1 MKKHLLIIMAL
12 FIFTAIFASGSR
24 FEVVYWQE
32 DFESGAP
39 GWTSYDSFGSSN
51 NWHLYNNNDVQG
63 NVWWMGN
70 PALASG
76 TNIGGYYNEQYVV
89 LDTPART
96 LTAANANLTFKLRY
110 KLEATAGA
118 TAPYNGWDACNVR
131 VSVNGGPFVSI
142 TGTPAYNM
150 TSSYAFGYQH
160 GEGANVPGWG
170 GNLTNWTN
178 ASFDLSQYI
187 GSSVVVR
194 FAFASDPGYC
204 TEDDRTLFGMMVDD
218 ISFGGYTNN
227 GVDDGQMTWA
237 SLVPPIDPGPDLWH
251 IAVVPTAPTPTHAMV
266 CQNANGTYEA
276 NMFNY
281 VESPSIQLPS
291 SGDIRADFMAYAD
304 FNDLNAFPNVD
315 YFGFEISPDN
325 GVTWFRMSNPYGD
338 PAGSNYVYTGNAAT
352 WGLWT
357 ESWQQAGIISDYAGE
372 TVKFRWLFRADED
385 APIGTGFMFDDF
397 KIYNDIFI
405 AAPENLSAVATGSS
419 VTLNWAA
426 PGSGGGGG
434 EEGWIGYCTDTIGS
448 SIGTTS
454 GVADFDVA
462 AKWDALGSVNSI
474 YPYVGMNITKIKF
487 APMAATATYTLRLW
501 ETNAG
506 ALVYEQ
512 AVPNP
517 VIGEWNEVILTTPYT
532 IPSGTTVLAGYRT
545 VSTAGS
551 PAGCDEGPQVNGYG
565 NMIRWNNVWTT
576 LSALSATFD
585 YNWNIKVYVADAEGR
600 EYVMGELPT
609 NFQAN
614 SSELVANTVSNR
626 NRDVT
631 AYKIF
636 RNDVFIAEVP
646 GTVLTYTETNVPGGF
661 HTYYTKAVYGTYES
675 LASNTASV
683 FVFPP
688 TYVELSHHDG
698 TSEQGFNVGS
708 TRRMAV
714 KFTHPTPMVLKNAKV
729 YIHNVGTANLIL
741 HVFDDSG
748 VDGMPGATYLNQ
760 LVTPAANLVQGW
772 NTLTF
777 AQDIPINQ
785 GSFYLAILET
795 ANASAIGFDTSSN
808 GFSYKK
814 MSATG
819 AWEAITDGEVMINA
833 IFDTASSNEDEVIK
847 PFVLESSNYPN
858 PFNPETTISF
868 TLPVSGATSL
878 KIFNLKGQLVRNL
891 VNADMTAG
899 TQRVVWNGTDD
910 SNKPVS
916 SGLYFY
922 QINNAGKT
930 ITKKM
935 LLAK

>member
-12 FIFTAIFASGSR
+12 FIFTAIFANGSR
-24 FEVVYWQE
+24 FEVVHWQE

-39 GWTSYDSFGSSN
+39 GWTSFDAFGSSN
-51 NWHLYNNNDVQG
+51 NWGVYNNNDVQG
-63 NVWWMGN
+63 TVWWMGN
-70 PALASG
+70 TALASG
-76 TNIGGYYNEQYVV
+76 ANIGGYYNEQYVV

-96 LTAANANLTFKLRY
+96 LTAANATLTFKLRY
-110 KLEATAGA
+110 KIEGVAGA
-118 TAPYNGWDACNVR
+118 EAPYTGWDACNVR
-131 VSVNGGPFVSI
+131 VSVNGGAFVPIS
-142 TGTPAYNM
+142 GTPAYNM
-150 TSSYAFGYQH
+150 TSSYAFGFQH
-160 GEGANVPGWG
+160 EEGPNIPGWG

-204 TEDDRTLFGMMVDD
+204 TTDDRTLFGMMVDD

-227 GVDDGQMTWA
+227 GVNDDQMTWA
-237 SLVPPIDPGPDLWH
+237 SLVPPVDPGPDLWH
-251 IAVVPTAPTPTHAMV
+251 VAEVATAPTPTHAMV
-266 CQNANGTYEA
+266 CQNANGTYEVD
-276 NMFNY
+276 MFNY
-281 VESPSIQLPS
+281 LVSPSIQLPA
-291 SGDIRADFMAYAD
+291 SGDIRVDFMAYSD
-304 FNDLNAFPNVD
+304 FNDLNTFPEVD

-325 GVTWFRMSNPYGD
+325 GGTWFRMSNPYGD
-338 PAGSNYVYTGNAAT
+338 PDGDNYVYTGAAAT
-352 WGLWT
+352 WGPWT
-357 ESWQQAGIISDYAGE
+357 EAWGQGGIISDYAGE
-372 TVKFRWLFRADED
+372 TVRFRWLFRADAD

-397 KIYNDIFI
+397 KVYNDIFI

-434 EEGWIGYCTDTIGS
+434 EEGWIGYSGEVS
-448 SIGTTS
+448 GNAIGTTS

-462 AKWDALGSVNSI
+462 AKWDPLGDVNSI

-487 APMAATATYTLRLW
+487 APMAETATYTLRLW
-501 ETNAG
+501 ETGAG
-506 ALVYEQ
+506 NLVYEQ
-512 AVPNP
+512 EIPAPI
-517 VIGEWNEVILTTPYT
+517 IGQWNEVVLTTPYT
-532 IPSGTTVLAGYRT
+532 IPSNTVIMAGYRT

-551 PAGCDEGPQVNGYG
+551 PAGTDAGPAINGYG

-576 LSALSATFD
+576 LTALSAEFN
-585 YNWNIKVYVADAEGR
+585 YNWNLMVYVADAEGR
-600 EYVMGELPT
+600 EYVMGELPQ

-614 SSELVANTVSNR
+614 NSELVAQTVSTR
-626 NRDVT
+626 DRDVT
-631 AYKIF
+631 AYKIY
-636 RNDVFIAEVP
+636 RNDEFVAEVP
-646 GTVLTYTETNVPGGF
+646 GAELTYTETNVPGGF
-661 HTYYTKAVYGTYES
+661 HTYYVKAIYGTYES
-675 LASNTASV
+675 LGSNTASV

-688 TYVELSHHDG
+688 SYVEIAHHDG
-698 TSEQGFNVGS
+698 TAEQGFNVGS

-714 KFTHPTPMVLKNAKV
+714 KFTHPNPVVIKNAKV
-729 YIHNVGTANLIL
+729 YIHTLGTANLIL
-741 HVFDDSG
+741 QVFNDSG
-748 VDGMPGATYLNQ
+748 ENGMPGSSYLAQ

-772 NTLTF
+772 NTITF
-777 AQDIPINQ
+777 ANDIPINS
-785 GSFYLAILET
+785 GSFYFVILET
-795 ANASAIGFDTSSN
+795 ANASAIGLDTASN

-814 MSATG
+814 MSASG
-819 AWEAITDGEVMINA
+819 AWEPLTEGEVMLNA
-833 IFDTASSNEDEVIK
+833 IVDTGSAIGDEVIK
-847 PFVLESSNYPN
+847 PIVLESSNYPN

-868 TLPVSGATSL
+868 SLPVSGATSL

-910 SNKPVS
+910 NNKPVS